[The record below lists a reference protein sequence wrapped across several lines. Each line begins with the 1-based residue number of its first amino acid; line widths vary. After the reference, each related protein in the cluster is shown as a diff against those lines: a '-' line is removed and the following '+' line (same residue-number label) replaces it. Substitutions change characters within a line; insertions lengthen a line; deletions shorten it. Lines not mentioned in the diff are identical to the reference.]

1 MLKRTKVAVVAGVS
15 TLALAGLGGIAF
27 AASDSGPAGSPAVLA
42 AASTTTGTPGAA
54 AKPKARRV
62 LPAHFEHGTFTV
74 WTKSGDRTVTA
85 QRGQVTAVSPTSIT
99 VRSKDGFTDTYTV
112 NGSTKVR
119 KQKQA
124 SAIGDVATGD
134 QVTLVAGEKADV
146 ATRIADSGPAGK

>member
-27 AASDSGPAGSPAVLA
+27 AASDSGSASPAVA
-42 AASTTTGTPGAA
+42 PAASTTSAPSGAA

-74 WTKSGDRTVTA
+74 WTKKGDRTVTA
-85 QRGQVTAVSPTSIT
+85 QRGQVTAVGPTWIT

-112 NGSTKVR
+112 NSSTKVR

-124 SAIGDVATGD
+124 SAIGNVATGD
-134 QVTLVAGEKADV
+134 QVTLVAGQQADV
-146 ATRIADSGPAGK
+146 ALRIADAGPAGK